1 MSQKCA
7 RLLRAAFLVLG
18 GAIILSAQPAAEQA
32 AAPATVTFTKDIA
45 PIFQR
50 SCQQCHQ
57 PDSIGPMSLMTY
69 QETRPWARS
78 IKNIV
83 MAGEM
88 PPYR

>member
-1 MSQKCA
+1 MSKQV
-7 RLLRAAFLVLG
+7 RLLRVAVLVLG
-18 GAIILSAQPAAEQA
+18 GTILLAAQPAAEQTP
-32 AAPATVTFTKDIA
+32 APATPTFAKDIA

-78 IKNIV
+78 I
-83 MAGEM
+83 
-88 PPYR
+88 